1 MGYCCGVSLGGIAV
15 LDIFARHAEKGGLM
29 FHISVVLKR
38 IRKRIAGNII
48 TMSGIPITLPLYEQ
62 IISIYVVK
70 NENKKTRI
78 VVN

>member
-1 MGYCCGVSLGGIAV
+1 
-15 LDIFARHAEKGGLM
+15 M

-38 IRKRIAGNII
+38 IRKRISGNII

-78 VVN
+78 FVN